1 MLNKE
6 EKINFLNNEILN
18 YNIHILNLEANIN
31 EYPDDDIIDK
41 PTRQSVLND
50 IYNKKA
56 AIEEELASVQAG

>member
-18 YNIHILNLEANIN
+18 YNIHISSLEANIN
-31 EYPDDDIIDK
+31 EYPDHDIIDK

-50 IYNKKA
+50 IYNKKV
-56 AIEEELASVQAG
+56 AIEQELASVQAS

>member
-18 YNIHILNLEANIN
+18 YNIHISNLEANID
-31 EYPDDDIIDK
+31 EYPNDDIVDK
-41 PTRQSVLND
+41 PTRQSILND

-56 AIEEELASVQAG
+56 TIEQELTSIQTS